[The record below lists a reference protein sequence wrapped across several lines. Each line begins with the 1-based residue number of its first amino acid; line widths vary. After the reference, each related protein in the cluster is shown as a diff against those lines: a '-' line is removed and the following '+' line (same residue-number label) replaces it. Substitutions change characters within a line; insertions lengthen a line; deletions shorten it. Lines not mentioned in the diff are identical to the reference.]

1 MEIKQTNTPPPKLN
15 GQFRKYRCDQVTF
28 IKILPKHPMEQQRE
42 TSFTPE
48 KHSKELPW
56 QKSSKTQGCKQPQGC
71 MVNIRVPLRV
81 SLRFNF

>member
-15 GQFRKYRCDQVTF
+15 RQFHKYRCDQVAF

-48 KHSKELPW
+48 KRSKELP
-56 QKSSKTQGCKQPQGC
+56 
-71 MVNIRVPLRV
+71 
-81 SLRFNF
+81 